1 MNNGVFTTVI
11 TGVSVF
17 VLGQI
22 FVKSMLDPY
31 ISFKEHLGMVSA
43 ILLREQNKILSI
55 NAKSEVI
62 NEIKQASALLLSKSN
77 AIPLYGMLATLRLLP
92 RYKDV
97 LKASWNLN
105 LIASILEEARNTT
118 PKETYTTIS
127 NSLNAVGSKLGV
139 VVTYRPS

>member
-1 MNNGVFTTVI
+1 MFNTII

-17 VLGQI
+17 VTGQI
-22 FVKSMLDPY
+22 VVKSMLDPY

-43 ILLREQNKILSI
+43 ILLREQSKILNI

-62 NEIKQASALLLSKSN
+62 NEIKHASALLLSKSN

-97 LKASWNLN
+97 LKASRNLN
-105 LIASILEEARNTT
+105 LIASILEEGRNIT
-118 PKETYTTIS
+118 PQNSYATVN
-127 NSLNAVGSKLGV
+127 NSLNAIGDELGV
-139 VVTYRPS
+139 IVTYKGR

>member
-1 MNNGVFTTVI
+1 MRG
-11 TGVSVF
+11 S
-17 VLGQI
+17 
-22 FVKSMLDPY
+22 
-31 ISFKEHLGMVSA
+31 
-43 ILLREQNKILSI
+43 LS
-55 NAKSEVI
+55 
-62 NEIKQASALLLSKSN
+62 
-77 AIPLYGMLATLRLLP
+77 TLRLLP

-105 LIASILEEARNTT
+105 LIASILEEGRNTT